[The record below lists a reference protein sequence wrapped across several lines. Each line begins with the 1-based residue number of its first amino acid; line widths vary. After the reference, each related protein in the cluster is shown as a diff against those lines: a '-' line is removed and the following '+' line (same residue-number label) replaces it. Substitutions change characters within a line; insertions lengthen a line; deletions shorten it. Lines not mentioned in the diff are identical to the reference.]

1 MSIHFFSDIIL
12 QPIIKKLNI
21 NLEIKNNIYIDDLA
35 SFPFHNKIS
44 DLNDGDI
51 VIIYTD
57 QFLHN
62 NLVEWQGNLLE
73 TIAQFARKKSKIT
86 FLISNLFTN
95 ENKSDGLSNLFSK
108 EDEIKSFLINQIDR
122 IKKLDNCFFLD
133 IKSLID
139 FYGFKHSY
147 NFETGYLFQM
157 PYVKNIIEDI
167 SKYIDD
173 YIDFL
178 LKEEKKVIILD
189 CDNTLWG
196 GIIGEDGI
204 ENIKCNKNHEGII
217 FYHFHHF
224 LKEKQKEGFILCLNS
239 KNNIDDVKNVFLKK
253 SFPLKWDDFIIKKI
267 NWNLKSD
274 NIKSIANEL
283 NLSENSFVFIDDN
296 PNEIQIVKEFTD
308 VENVIQFKNDPL
320 SFKELKENFLFKRKK
335 ILDADL
341 NKNEK
346 YKQEIKRKESSLS
359 FTNFDEYLKSIKL
372 KFDFRLNDIDD
383 FDRISQMTEK
393 TNQFNFNKSA
403 KTISDLNEFIKKNN
417 YIFSLKLS
425 DKFGDYGTIAVM
437 LIEINNS
444 HFNIINYLIS
454 CRALGKNVENVF
466 FEHVIDYFIEKNIYL
481 KEIFFKNTDRN
492 KPAKIFIEKLNN
504 YDYKIRKTE

>member
-1 MSIHFFSDIIL
+1 M
-12 QPIIKKLNI
+12 
-21 NLEIKNNIYIDDLA
+21 
-35 SFPFHNKIS
+35 
-44 DLNDGDI
+44 
-51 VIIYTD
+51 
-57 QFLHN
+57 
-62 NLVEWQGNLLE
+62 
-73 TIAQFARKKSKIT
+73 
-86 FLISNLFTN
+86 
-95 ENKSDGLSNLFSK
+95 
-108 EDEIKSFLINQIDR
+108 
-122 IKKLDNCFFLD
+122 
-133 IKSLID
+133 
-139 FYGFKHSY
+139 
-147 NFETGYLFQM
+147 
-157 PYVKNIIEDI
+157 
-167 SKYIDD
+167 
-173 YIDFL
+173 
-178 LKEEKKVIILD
+178 
-189 CDNTLWG
+189 
-196 GIIGEDGI
+196 
-204 ENIKCNKNHEGII
+204 
-217 FYHFHHF
+217 
-224 LKEKQKEGFILCLNS
+224 KEKQKEGFILCLNS

-403 KTISDLNEFIKKNN
+403 KTISDLNEFIKNN

-466 FEHVIDYFIEKNIYL
+466 L
-481 KEIFFKNTDRN
+481 SM
-492 KPAKIFIEKLNN
+492 
-504 YDYKIRKTE
+504 